1 LIPRFSPNLEQV
13 YSPWLRAWKVYL
25 DAHPECF
32 AEVPAIVANTPATRT
47 MEAFSPL
54 FDITIPHAIPGYELE
69 DEERMEQLWPA
80 GTAAA
85 REILHRFVSHKCRI
99 GQLDVS
105 PLNKGGVNVLGKG
118 AMVGKGKGDTRI
130 GRYNQDRDTADR
142 DSSSRISPY
151 LASGVIS
158 IRELIRETIR
168 FLGVKKVDVSKE
180 NGPGFWV
187 TELGG
192 FLDFSVSNN

>member
-1 LIPRFSPNLEQV
+1 MCP
-13 YSPWLRAWKVYL
+13 
-25 DAHPECF
+25 
-32 AEVPAIVANTPATRT
+32 
-47 MEAFSPL
+47 
-54 FDITIPHAIPGYELE
+54 
-69 DEERMEQLWPA
+69 
-80 GTAAA
+80 
-85 REILHRFVSHKCRI
+85 
-99 GQLDVS
+99 
-105 PLNKGGVNVLGKG
+105 
-118 AMVGKGKGDTRI
+118 GKGDTRI

-192 FLDFSVSNN
+192 FLGFSVSNN